1 MNIQARKLTLIETLI
16 HLNDESLINKIEK
29 LVQSKKDA
37 ELSPMSSDEF
47 YSRIDKSENA
57 IKKGQVISQKDLEK
71 DSKNW

>member
-29 LVQSKKDA
+29 LVESKKST
-37 ELSPMSSDEF
+37 ELSPMSLDEF
-47 YSRIDKSENA
+47 YSRIDKSEQA

-71 DSKNW
+71 ESKNW

>member
-29 LVQSKKDA
+29 LVESKKST
-37 ELSPMSSDEF
+37 ELSPMSLDEF
-47 YSRIDKSENA
+47 YSRVDKSEEA

-71 DSKNW
+71 KAKNW